1 LSIDFRSPKSYYVE
15 PLYKKKVTFQV
26 FNPYPEEFPVTIPN
40 KVLVVDDSAP
50 LHQIYKIILMRY
62 KFDVIQALS
71 GQEGLDSLSQ
81 HPDISLLIVD
91 LAMPKMSGL
100 EFIKKVKE
108 QAAFNKIAIIVVT
121 SRSREIDSEE
131 ACAFAQGNLN
141 KPFTSN
147 ELHALI
153 EKQLFLSVA

>member
-1 LSIDFRSPKSYYVE
+1 
-15 PLYKKKVTFQV
+15 VTV
-26 FNPYPEEFPVTIPN
+26 PN

-62 KFDVIQALS
+62 KFQVIQALS
-71 GQEGLDSLSQ
+71 GQEGLDSLSL
-81 HPDISLLIVD
+81 HPDVSLVIVD
-91 LAMPKMSGL
+91 LAMPRMSGL

-108 QAAFNKIAIIVVT
+108 QAALRQIAIIAVT
-121 SRSREIDSEE
+121 SRGGEMDSEE
-131 ACAFAQGNLN
+131 ACAFAQGNLK

>member
-1 LSIDFRSPKSYYVE
+1 MN
-15 PLYKKKVTFQV
+15 TQ
-26 FNPYPEEFPVTIPN
+26 N

-62 KFDVIQALS
+62 KFEVIQALS
-71 GQEGLDSLSQ
+71 GQEGLDKLAE

-91 LAMPKMSGL
+91 LAMPRMSGL
-100 EFIKKVKE
+100 QFIKKVKE
-108 QAAFNKIAIIVVT
+108 QEGLNKIGIIAVT
-121 SRSREIDSEE
+121 SRSGDPDADE
-131 ACAFAQGNLN
+131 ARGFAQGNLK

-153 EKQLFLSVA
+153 EKHVFVSVA